1 MRGPTRR
8 ELAALL
14 GTLPLTAQQ
23 NPPTPAEPKIPAADS
38 LTKAVDTVS
47 QNGAKLRAMDLPM
60 DVEPAFRF
68 QA

>member
-8 ELAALL
+8 QFAALL
-14 GTLPLTAQQ
+14 GTLPLAAQE
-23 NPPTPAEPKIPAADS
+23 NPPTPAEPKSPAADLLS
-38 LTKAVDTVS
+38 KAVDTVRE
-47 QNGAKLRAMDLPM
+47 NGTKLRAMNLPM

>member
-8 ELAALL
+8 ELAALF
-14 GTLPLTAQQ
+14 GALPLAAQQ
-23 NPPTPAEPKIPAADS
+23 NRPTPAEPKVPATDS
-38 LTKAVDTVS
+38 LPKAVDAVRE
-47 QNGAKLRAMDLPM
+47 NGAKLRAMNVTM

>member
-14 GTLPLTAQQ
+14 GALPLAAQQ
-23 NPPTPAEPKIPAADS
+23 NPPTPAEPKIRPAGS
-38 LTKAVDTVS
+38 LVKAVDTVHE
-47 QNGAKLRAMDLPM
+47 NGAKLRAMNLPM